1 MTGPDAAIVHIRR
14 VAVLGSG
21 TVGASWALYFLASGL
36 EVAVHDTDPAR
47 EAFVRAYIER
57 GWPTMRRLA
66 AGLPV
71 APPAIVFRHSMQD
84 ALGGADYVQEA
95 VPDVATI
102 KRELF
107 GRLDRI
113 LPAHVIVGSS
123 TSSLLMS
130 ELQTGLHTAHRF
142 VVAHPFN
149 PPHLI
154 PVIEVVGGRLTSVQ
168 TLDATC
174 AFFTGIGKTVLRL
187 RKEIRGHL
195 VNRLQAALF
204 QEAVWLVQEGVADV
218 ADIDRGVAM
227 GPGLRWAAAG
237 PFLTFHLGADAGGI
251 RSYLQHLGAAHE
263 RMWEDLQ
270 RVPKIRHEV
279 AEQIAEG
286 VQAEVGAA
294 SVAQLAARRD
304 EALIALLNLMSSK
317 RV

>member
-1 MTGPDAAIVHIRR
+1 MRR
-14 VAVLGSG
+14 VVVLGAG

-36 EVAVHDTDPAR
+36 EVAVYDTDPAR
-47 EAFVRAYIER
+47 EEFVRSYIER
-57 GWPTMRRLA
+57 GWPTMRRLSE
-66 AGLPV
+66 GLPER
-71 APPAIVFRHSMQD
+71 PPAVIFRHSLQD
-84 ALGGADYVQEA
+84 AISGADYVQEA

-107 GRLDRI
+107 GRLDRM
-113 LPAHVIVGSS
+113 LPAHVIVASS
-123 TSSLLMS
+123 TSSLMMS
-130 ELQTGLHTAHRF
+130 ELQAGLLTAERF

-154 PVIEVVGGRLTSVQ
+154 PVVEVVGGNLTSAR
-168 TLDATC
+168 TRDATC
-174 AFFTGIGKTVLRL
+174 AFLAAIGKTVLRL

-218 ADIDRGVAM
+218 ADLDRGIAL
-227 GPGLRWAAAG
+227 GPRLRWAAAG

-251 RSYLQHLGAAHE
+251 RSYLQHLGPAHE

-270 RVPKIRHEV
+270 RVPTIRPDV
-279 AEQIAEG
+279 AEQIATG
-286 VQAEVGAA
+286 LQAEVGT
-294 SVAQLAARRD
+294 STVAQLAARRD
-304 EALIALLNLMSSK
+304 EALIALLNLMKSM

>member
-1 MTGPDAAIVHIRR
+1 MDHVRR

-21 TVGASWALYFLASGL
+21 TVGASWALYFLARGL
-36 EVAVHDTDPAR
+36 EVAVYDTDPAR
-47 EAFVRAYIER
+47 EAFVRDYIER
-57 GWPTMRRLA
+57 GWPTMRRLGE
-66 AGLPV
+66 GLSQT
-71 APPAIVFRHSMQD
+71 PPAIVFRHSLQETI
-84 ALGGADYVQEA
+84 GGADYVQEA

-107 GRLDRI
+107 GRLDRS

-130 ELQTGLHTAHRF
+130 ELQAGLPTAERF

-154 PVIEVVGGRLTSVQ
+154 PVVEVVGGRLTSSRA
-168 TLDATC
+168 LDATC
-174 AFFTGIGKTVLRL
+174 AFFTRIGKTVLRM

-218 ADIDRGVAM
+218 ADIDRGIAM

-251 RSYLQHLGAAHE
+251 RSYLHHLGSAHE

-270 RVPKIRHEV
+270 RVPTIRPEV
-279 AEQIAEG
+279 AEQITAG
-286 VQAEVGAA
+286 VHAEVGSA
-294 SVAQLAARRD
+294 SVAELAARRD

>member
-1 MTGPDAAIVHIRR
+1 MTAVADHIRR

-21 TVGASWALYFLASGL
+21 TVGASWALYFLARGL
-36 EVAVHDTDPAR
+36 EVAIYDTDPAR
-47 EAFVRAYIER
+47 EAFVNTYIER
-57 GWPTMRRLA
+57 GWATMRRLVE
-66 AGLPV
+66 GLPET
-71 APPAIVFRHSMQD
+71 APAVVFRHNLQE
-84 ALGGADYVQEA
+84 AIGGADYVQEA
-95 VPDVATI
+95 VPDVATV

-107 GRLDRI
+107 ARLDRS
-113 LPAHVIVGSS
+113 LPVNVIVGSS

-130 ELQTGLHTAHRF
+130 ELQAGLSSAERF

-154 PVIEVVGGRLTSVQ
+154 PVVEIVGGRSTAAQ

-174 AFFTGIGKTVLRL
+174 AFFARIGKTVVRL

-204 QEAVWLVQEGVADV
+204 QEAVWLVQEGVAEV
-218 ADIDRGVAM
+218 ADIDRGMAM
-227 GPGLRWAAAG
+227 GPGLRWAVAG
-237 PFLTFHLGADAGGI
+237 PFLTFHLGADAGGM

-270 RVPKIRHEV
+270 RVPTIRPEV
-279 AEQIAEG
+279 AERIVAGVHAE
-286 VQAEVGAA
+286 AGAA
-294 SVAQLAARRD
+294 TVSQLAARRD
-304 EALIALLNLMSSK
+304 EALVALLQLMSSK

>member
-1 MTGPDAAIVHIRR
+1 MSGADRPVDRIRR
-14 VAVLGSG
+14 VSVLGCG

-36 EVAVHDTDPAR
+36 EVTVYDTDPAR
-47 EAFVRAYIER
+47 EVFVRSYIER
-57 GWPTMRRLA
+57 GWSTMRRLSQ
-66 AGLPV
+66 GL
-71 APPAIVFRHSMQD
+71 AETPPAVIFRLDLHD
-84 ALGGADYVQEA
+84 AIDGADYVQEA
-95 VPDVATI
+95 VPDVVSV
-102 KRELF
+102 KRDLF
-107 GRLDRI
+107 GRLDDM
-113 LPAHVIVGSS
+113 LPAHVIVASS

-130 ELQTGLHTAHRF
+130 ELQAGLLTAERF

-154 PVIEVVGGRLTSVQ
+154 PVVEVVGGKLTSAR
-168 TLDATC
+168 TRDATC
-174 AFFTGIGKTVLRL
+174 AFLARIGKTVLRL

-218 ADIDRGVAM
+218 EDIDRGMAM

-270 RVPKIRHEV
+270 RVPTIRPDV
-279 AEQIAEG
+279 AEQIATG
-286 VQAEVGAA
+286 VQAEVGT
-294 SVAQLAARRD
+294 STVAQLAARRD
-304 EALIALLNLMSSK
+304 EALIALLNLLRSK
-317 RV
+317 QV